1 MPGTAAKVRVSEK
14 QLAVLEELSRSR
26 TVAKGIVQR
35 ALILVLGLQG
45 LLNEQIA
52 EEVGL
57 NRQQVGVWR
66 KRWRDA
72 WESLCVWEC
81 TEPHRL
87 REAILEVLSDAP
99 RRGVRGK
106 SPPSR
111 SRKSWPWRASR
122 RSCRGVRSPVGPTE
136 NCETRW
142 SNAGSWRASR
152 SRRWA
157 AT

>member
-1 MPGTAAKVRVSEK
+1 VSEK

-26 TVAKGIVQR
+26 TAAKGIVQR
-35 ALILVLGLQG
+35 ALILALGFQG
-45 LLNEQIA
+45 HLNEQIA

-87 REAILEVLSDAP
+87 REAILPTVSPSKSLSTRVMAP
-99 RRGVRGK
+99 PR
-106 SPPSR
+106 
-111 SRKSWPWRASR
+111 
-122 RSCRGVRSPVGPTE
+122 
-136 NCETRW
+136 
-142 SNAGSWRASR
+142 
-152 SRRWA
+152 
-157 AT
+157 